1 MSISTGIAFAFV
13 AMFAWGFGD
22 FLIQKN
28 VRRIGNLSTLF
39 FITLFG
45 ALVLLP
51 FTYNKIYSTINNGH
65 SLIILLVTSA
75 VLFIAAVLDFQGL
88 KIGNLSIV
96 EPIWSLE
103 IPAASFLAFF
113 VLGET
118 ISLSQIIIIILLL
131 ISLILLAIKKA
142 NINKSIKFERG
153 VIVAIAG
160 ALAMGFANFM
170 MGWGGRE
177 TDFVMVNFFTDSFIA
192 IVTLVLIIIRGNFY
206 VMCQD
211 IKREWR
217 SLVQM
222 SIADKIAWLAFVLSM
237 SLVPIAIATALSE
250 SYIIIAVL
258 LGIFISKERLAKHQK
273 VALICAIIL
282 AIVLAGSAG
291 N

>member
-28 VRRIGNLSTLF
+28 VRKIGNLSTLF

-51 FTYNKIYSTINNGH
+51 FTYDKIYSTISDTH
-65 SLIILLVTSA
+65 SLVILSITGV
-75 VLFIAAVLDFQGL
+75 VLFVAAVLDFQGL
-88 KIGNLSIV
+88 KVGNLSIV

-113 VLGET
+113 ILGEK
-118 ISLSQIIIIILLL
+118 ISLFQVIIIILLL
-131 ISLILLAIKKA
+131 ISLILLAIKKTSL
-142 NINKSIKFERG
+142 NKSIRFEKG

-160 ALAMGFANFM
+160 ALAMGCANFM

-177 TDFVMVNFFTDSFIA
+177 TDFVMINFFTDLFIA
-192 IVTLVLIIIRGNFY
+192 IVTFVLILIRGKWSE
-206 VMCQD
+206 MCKD
-211 IKREWR
+211 IKKEWR
-217 SLVQM
+217 SLVPM

-258 LGIFISKERLAKHQK
+258 LGLFISKERLVKHQK
-273 VALICAIIL
+273 IALICAIAL